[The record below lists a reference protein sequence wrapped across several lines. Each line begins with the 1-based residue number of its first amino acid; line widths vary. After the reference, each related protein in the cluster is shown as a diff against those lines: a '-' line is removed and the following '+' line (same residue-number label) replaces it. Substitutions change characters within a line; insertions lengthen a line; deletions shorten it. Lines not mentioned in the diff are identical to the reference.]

1 MSSGRTPEE
10 IRKSIEQNRAELAN
24 SIVSLRGEVVK
35 LTAWRGKLAENRDQ
49 YTAAAA
55 AAGFVIGGG
64 VFALGGLMLRGRR
77 KR

>member
-10 IRKSIEQNRAELAN
+10 IRQSIEANRVELAN

-35 LTAWRGKLAENRDQ
+35 FTAWRGKLNENRDQ

-64 VFALGGLMLRGRR
+64 VFALGGLLFRGRR